1 MLISLVLL
9 FSFCVPA
16 SAAGQRVFDY
26 ADLLSNSEIDD
37 IESWCEAMRDDWDID
52 LAFLTTDGTDGMEVR
67 EYGAQFFLANDLGVG
82 SDQDGVI
89 FVLDMDTREGQIVTH
104 GLAIDIYTDYYID
117 KMWNNMVSYLSDG
130 DYYGAFYSLYEDMDY
145 YAGEYQKYLN
155 DPDYVSEYQE
165 EYGDD
170 GSISPLRVILALVI
184 GLIGA
189 AIWVGHLKSR
199 MNNVKPFTDGTA
211 YLTENGYHLNR
222 DESNFVRTYTTSAPI
237 PDDDDNDSSWGGGS
251 STSWGGGSSTFSSG
265 GSNFGG
271 GGGKF

>member
-1 MLISLVLL
+1 MRKRTLHTMLVSLVLL
-9 FSFCVPA
+9 FSFCVPVF
-16 SAAGQRVFDY
+16 AAEQSVFDY
-26 ADLLSNSEIDD
+26 AGLLSDSEIDD
-37 IESWCEAMRDDWDID
+37 IESWCEAMRNDWDID
-52 LAFLTTDGTDGMEVR
+52 LAFLTTDDTEGMEVR
-67 EYGAQFFLANDLGVG
+67 EYGAQFFLENDLGVG

-104 GLAIDIYTDYYID
+104 GLAINIYTDYYID
-117 KMWNNMVSYLSDG
+117 KMWDNMVSYLSDG

-155 DPDYVSEYQE
+155 DPDYVSEYEE

-170 GSISPLRVILALVI
+170 GGISPLRVILALVI
-184 GLIGA
+184 GLIGGG
-189 AIWVGHLKSR
+189 IWISHLKSQ

-211 YLTENGYHLNR
+211 YLTENGYHLER
-222 DESNFVRTYTTSAPI
+222 DESNFARTYTTSVPI

-251 STSWGGGSSTFSSG
+251 STFSSG
-265 GSNFGG
+265 DSDFGG